1 MRNSVLAADPD
12 LRRDYPALSQALL
25 AGASGQIRNM
35 ATVGGNLL
43 QRTRCGYFNDISKP
57 CNKRE
62 PGTGCP
68 ARTGVHRDLA
78 IIGHSE
84 SCIATHPSDMA
95 VALSALDA
103 TVHVLGPD
111 GPRVLALDD
120 FYRLPGSTPKWDTT
134 LRHGELITGVELP
147 PPSALTR
154 RSTYRKAR
162 DRASYAF
169 AAGSVAAAVTVDDG
183 TVTDVGISFGAIAH
197 RPWRARIAEAAL
209 VGGPVDAATLGAAL
223 DLELDRAEP
232 FPDNA
237 FKVPLSRRLAV
248 SALLGL
254 IGGGAL
260 TATLGRSLGTPRVE
274 GPDKVTGAAT
284 YAAEYHVDG
293 ICHGWIHGAQIAKGR
308 VLAVDVDA
316 ALATPGVLAVFWH
329 GNAPKLSKSLDPMT
343 DVLQSDEV
351 AFRGQVVA
359 LVVAETPE
367 VARDV
372 AMTLDVE
379 YAPASHDVVLTEN
392 HPGLYT
398 PKRVNGFEE
407 GDSVVGEPDEAL
419 AAAPVLI
426 DAHYTTPAEHNNPM
440 EPHATVAQWSGR
452 HPHRARQ
459 RPRAGSPCRPS
470 WPRSS

>member
-1 MRNSVLAADPD
+1 MKAFAYDRAASPAAAVATVTAGDTDTVFLAGGTNLVDLMRLGVARPSRVVDVSGLPLATVHTLAGGGTLIGATVRNSVLAADPG
-12 LRRDYPALSQALL
+12 LRRDYPALSEALL

-78 IIGHSE
+78 IIGHSG

-147 PPSALTR
+147 SPSALTR

-254 IGGGAL
+254 IG
-260 TATLGRSLGTPRVE
+260 
-274 GPDKVTGAAT
+274 AA
-284 YAAEYHVDG
+284 
-293 ICHGWIHGAQIAKGR
+293 R
-308 VLAVDVDA
+308 
-316 ALATPGVLAVFWH
+316 
-329 GNAPKLSKSLDPMT
+329 
-343 DVLQSDEV
+343 
-351 AFRGQVVA
+351 
-359 LVVAETPE
+359 
-367 VARDV
+367 
-372 AMTLDVE
+372 
-379 YAPASHDVVLTEN
+379 
-392 HPGLYT
+392 
-398 PKRVNGFEE
+398 
-407 GDSVVGEPDEAL
+407 
-419 AAAPVLI
+419 
-426 DAHYTTPAEHNNPM
+426 
-440 EPHATVAQWSGR
+440 
-452 HPHRARQ
+452 
-459 RPRAGSPCRPS
+459 
-470 WPRSS
+470 